1 MTEEVQAVQPQEEES
16 PLDMVA
22 ALAAQQAAEQAE
34 VQPMHE
40 AVAGIVDQV
49 DAEVNPETPL
59 DEFLDNGE
67 EEVDY
72 GPSIYITSSATGR
85 MVLPVDGDHTFN
97 NVPGYSIRE
106 LLDEA
111 NLTVRPGSTQFW
123 VEGNQVEIDFIVPIG
138 ATVTVIGPVKGG

>member
-1 MTEEVQAVQPQEEES
+1 MTEEAQVVQSQEEES

-22 ALAAQQAAEQAE
+22 ALAAQQAAEQTGTVDLDELVAE
-34 VQPMHE
+34 
-40 AVAGIVDQV
+40 V

-59 DEFLDNGE
+59 DEFLGDFE
-67 EEVDY
+67 DPADL
-72 GPSIYITSSATGR
+72 GPVIYITSSATGR
-85 MVLPVDGDHTFN
+85 MVVPVDGDHTCN

-106 LLDEA
+106 LLYEA

-123 VEGNQVEIDFIVPIG
+123 VEGNQVDMDFIVPVG

>member
-1 MTEEVQAVQPQEEES
+1 MTDEVQAVQPQEEDS

-22 ALAAQQAAEQAE
+22 AAQQAAEQTGTADLNE
-34 VQPMHE
+34 L
-40 AVAGIVDQV
+40 VDV
-49 DAEVNPETPL
+49 EVNPETPL

-67 EEVDY
+67 EEANY
-72 GPSIYITSSATGR
+72 GAVIYITSSATGR
-85 MVLPVDGDHTFN
+85 MVVPVDGEHTFN

-106 LLDEA
+106 LLYVA